1 MREGVPGHG
10 GGQLGVSDAALADGC
25 VAILCVKTASRGDTI
40 LFKIAMSKN
49 LENWSRM
56 KKMSQMR
63 HFGEG
68 AMTLEA
74 LRANTEGALARA
86 RLAQFVANQSG
97 S

>member
-1 MREGVPGHG
+1 MV
-10 GGQLGVSDAALADGC
+10 AANSASPMPRWRMA
-25 VAILCVKTASRGDTI
+25 VRRFLCVKTASRGDTI

-63 HFGEG
+63 HFAGV
-68 AMTLEA
+68 AITLEG
-74 LRANTEGALARA
+74 LGANTEAALARA

>member
-1 MREGVPGHG
+1 VREGLPGHG

-25 VAILCVKTASRGDTI
+25 AAILCVKTASRGDTI

-63 HFGEG
+63 HFAGG
-68 AMTLEA
+68 TITLEG
-74 LRANTEGALARA
+74 RRNNTEDALARA
-86 RLAQFVANQSG
+86 RLAQFVVNQS
-97 S
+97 